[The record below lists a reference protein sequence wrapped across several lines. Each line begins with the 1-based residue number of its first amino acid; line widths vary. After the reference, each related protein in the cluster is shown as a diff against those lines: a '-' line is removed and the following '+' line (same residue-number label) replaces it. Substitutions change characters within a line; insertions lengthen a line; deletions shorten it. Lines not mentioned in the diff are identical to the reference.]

1 MPVESFTARHPR
13 YILTFIVVSL
23 VFILFHVISPPASP
37 FPGPRWGP
45 RPPPFDFGSRGE
57 VNAMYCGR
65 MTGEQGWEHPPHH
78 WGPPPAH
85 DGRPYAWGP
94 PPEHHHHE
102 HKPFWGPPPERHD
115 GHAEGMPPPPP
126 SQHGPHHNGPPHFWG
141 PPPPGHHHDHPEGM
155 PPPPAHW
162 SDEDEHHHYHHGPP
176 PPHFWGPPPHRH
188 EDHGDFQERPP
199 RPEHYHQ
206 GPPPH
211 RHEEHQHHHEKQGN
225 DEEIPQSDVESLR
238 CPHTMQLLGE
248 SWVCGFER
256 IAAKEECVVYSIGI
270 AGESSFEGSV
280 LKESEGCV
288 VFGYDSKVES
298 FGAGVPADSTR
309 AKFSV
314 LETTESALST
324 MQTNGHDFIDI
335 LKIELNDEADFVALE
350 ALLNQSLAR
359 KPRLPFGQILLTVKS
374 ELSPIAAI
382 FEKIQRMGMSP
393 FFAGPSASK
402 DAFDYAFINI
412 PREHK
417 HKVDARPDAETPAPV
432 AQV

>member
-13 YILTFIVVSL
+13 YVLTFIVVSL
-23 VFILFHVISPPASP
+23 VFILFHVISPPH
-37 FPGPRWGP
+37 PGARWGP
-45 RPPPFDFGSRGE
+45 RPPPFDFASRAE
-57 VNAMYCGR
+57 VNCGR

-85 DGRPYAWGP
+85 DGRPSAWGP
-94 PPEHHHHE
+94 PPEHHHHHE
-102 HKPFWGPPPERHD
+102 HKPFWGPHD
-115 GHAEGMPPPPP
+115 GHAEGMPPPAPHWY
-126 SQHGPHHNGPPHFWG
+126 SEHGSHHNGPPPPHFWG
-141 PPPPGHHHDHPEGM
+141 PPPPGHRHHDHPEGM

-162 SDEDEHHHYHHGPP
+162 SDEDEHHHHHHGPP
-176 PPHFWGPPPHRH
+176 PPHFWGPPPHGH

-211 RHEEHQHHHEKQGN
+211 RHEDHHDKQGN
-225 DEEIPQSDVESLR
+225 DEELIPQSDVESLR

-256 IAAKEECVVYSIGI
+256 IAAQEQCVVYSIGV

-280 LKESEGCV
+280 LKESEGCM
-288 VFGYDSKVES
+288 VFGYDSKAES
-298 FGAGVPADSTR
+298 FGAGHYA
-309 AKFSV
+309 
-314 LETTESALST
+314 
-324 MQTNGHDFIDI
+324 TNGHDFIDI
-335 LKIELNDEADFVALE
+335 LKIELNDEDDFIALE
-350 ALLNQSLAR
+350 ALLNEFEGP
-359 KPRLPFGQILLTVKS
+359 KQILLRGNPAFLWSDPLDGQVRG
-374 ELSPIAAI
+374 ERPLAAI

-402 DAFDYAFINI
+402 DALDYAFISI

-417 HKVDARPDAETPAPV
+417 HKVDAETPAPV
-432 AQV
+432 VQV